1 MRQHINKVLSPLLL
15 SMLGVSFMLAGCS
28 EQPMPES
35 YQPLPQSI
43 KLTDVNLYN
52 QNGDT
57 IHSEALTGGWS
68 LVFFGYTYCPD
79 VCPTTLAELNRV
91 AAKLTSDDVQVV
103 LVSVDPERD
112 TPAQLK
118 SYIEYFNPKFQA
130 WSGEINNI
138 ENLARQMH
146 IFFQKQAF
154 GESYLM
160 DHSSQVVLVNPDGE
174 YTGFFTAPLNTDE
187 MSRYLNSLM

>member
-1 MRQHINKVLSPLLL
+1 MRQHISKVLSPLVFTLM
-15 SMLGVSFMLAGCS
+15 SVSLILAGCS
-28 EQPMPES
+28 EPMPES

-43 KLTDVNLYN
+43 KISDVNLYD
-52 QNGDT
+52 QNGQT
-57 IHSEALTGGWS
+57 IHDEKLTGQWS

-91 AAKLTSDDVQVV
+91 AANIKGDELQVV

-112 TPAQLK
+112 NPEQLK
-118 SYIEYFNPKFQA
+118 NYIEYFNPKFQA
-130 WSGEINNI
+130 WSGDINNI

-146 IFFQKQAF
+146 IFFQKQAY

-160 DHSSQVVLVNPDGE
+160 DHSSQVVLVNPNGE
-174 YTGFFTAPLNTDE
+174 YTGFFTAPLNTDD